1 MIQAMVWLAFVLAL
15 GSPAAADTAPPL
27 RMVVAD
33 IPFVRVWTA
42 AQEAVRDYP
51 LERMADG
58 EIVTGWRDRPTRV
71 EESGF
76 ERVAER
82 VRLEVEPFGEGIT
95 RITATVEARGWRDGG
110 WVTIADAAPATR
122 DLLARIRAVL
132 R

>member
-1 MIQAMVWLAFVLAL
+1 MIRGMVSLAFVLVLAT
-15 GSPAAADTAPPL
+15 PAAADPALL

-33 IPFVRVWTA
+33 IPYVRVWAA

-58 EIVTGWRDRPTRV
+58 EIVTGWRDRPARV
-71 EESGF
+71 EEQDF

-82 VRLEVEPFGEGIT
+82 VRLEVEPFGDRIT
-95 RITATVEARGWRDGG
+95 RITATVETRGWQDGG
-110 WVTIADAAPATR
+110 WVTIADAAPVTR
-122 DLLARIRAVL
+122 DLLARIRAKL